1 MFNNTAIDK
10 IIIFALIGI
19 VAILLVAVMVLAV
32 KRNIYY
38 VDEDGNEIKPNKH
51 KSGHAGNVRPAPAVV
66 NPQPVQRMTTL
77 SADPLPE
84 ENLESSL
91 EVKGS
96 SVTGALVHIT
106 INGQTTEATIT
117 NFPCLMG
124 RETASCNLV
133 ISESAVSRRHAQII
147 EENGSLYL
155 EDVSEHNGTFLNGT
169 KLPPLGRARIHEG
182 DRISLCRSEID
193 ILKLMY

>member
-10 IIIFALIGI
+10 MIIFVLIGI
-19 VAILLVAVMVLAV
+19 VAVLVVAVMVLAV

-38 VDEDGNEIKPNKH
+38 VDEEGNEIKPNKN
-51 KSGHAGNVRPAPAVV
+51 KSGHAGNIRPAPAAV
-66 NPQPVQRMTTL
+66 NPQPAQRMTPL
-77 SADPLPE
+77 NADPLPE
-84 ENLESSL
+84 ENLEAPL
-91 EVKGS
+91 AVKGS
-96 SVTGALVHIT
+96 SVTGAVVHIT

-133 ISESAVSRRHAQII
+133 ISEPAVSRRHAQII

-182 DRISLCRSEID
+182 DRISLGRAEID